1 MAEKANHASLPKFS
15 ADMGASWR
23 TGMKKIVASYI
34 DNSEKM
40 AKGVLDFQEKTMS
53 WAKDTPWA
61 PFVKAQSVLTSQWIE
76 GSASLARKLWQ
87 IEEEAMQKAEEVMR

>member
-1 MAEKANHASLPKFS
+1 MAEKAHHASLPKFS
-15 ADMGASWR
+15 ADMGAEWR

-34 DNSEKM
+34 DNGEKM
-40 AKGVLDFQEKTMS
+40 AKGVLDFQEKTFS

-61 PFVKAQSVLTSQWIE
+61 PFFKAQNALTSQWIE

-87 IEEEAMQKAEEVMR
+87 IEEEALQKAEEAIR